1 VPVATPASS
10 PPDAAAHTPAIPT
23 LADRA
28 NLELNLDITQ
38 LRLLH
43 HFTTATAKTLAHDP
57 ESEVVFSVTLVQ
69 TAFDYPFLLHATLA
83 LGALHLSRLED
94 QQSPSRA
101 KYSMLADR
109 HHDAALNSFRATV
122 TDIDHTN
129 WKAVLM
135 FAGALFPYFCTAS
148 VSVSSSQENAFDNFL
163 SNLVL
168 TRRVRPMVNGFYDEM
183 INSELGKMIPDD
195 VKGVNWVVAEA
206 PATTEYVFSRQ
217 FLLLPCHRVNCVLL
231 LRRIRILKKRN
242 VVVWTTSAR
251 PID

>member
-10 PPDAAAHTPAIPT
+10 PLDATARTPTVPT
-23 LADRA
+23 LADGV
-28 NLELNLDITQ
+28 NLELTLEITQ

-43 HFTTATAKTLAHDP
+43 HYTTVTAKTLAHDP
-57 ESEVVFSVTLVQ
+57 ASEVVFSINLIH

-94 QQSPSRA
+94 QHSPSRA
-101 KYSMLADR
+101 EYSVLADR

-135 FAGALFPYFCTAS
+135 FAGALFPYSCTAS
-148 VSVSSSQENAFDNFL
+148 VSVSGSQENAFDNFL
-163 SNLVL
+163 SNLAL
-168 TRRVRPMVNGFYDEM
+168 TRRVRPMVNGFYNEM

-195 VKGVNWVVAEA
+195 VKGVDWVVAEA
-206 PATTEYVFSRQ
+206 PATTE
-217 FLLLPCHRVNCVLL
+217 
-231 LRRIRILKKRN
+231 
-242 VVVWTTSAR
+242 
-251 PID
+251 